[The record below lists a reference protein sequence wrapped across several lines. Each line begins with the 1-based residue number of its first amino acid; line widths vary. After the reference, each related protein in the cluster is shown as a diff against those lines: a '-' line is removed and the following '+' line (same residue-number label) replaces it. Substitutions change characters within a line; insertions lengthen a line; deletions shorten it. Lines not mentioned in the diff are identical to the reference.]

1 MSVKQKRLAKKKEED
16 DVERRFLDRNAEAM
30 SFCNKHGFYVYAAA
44 QASQSNK
51 VKVFK
56 QRGEKFLAVSE
67 ELFDQNE
74 IKEVKKYCALIDV
87 TYEKMYLKMK
97 DKV

>member
-1 MSVKQKRLAKKKEED
+1 MSIRQKRIAEKKEEAD
-16 DVERRFLDRNAEAM
+16 IERRFLDRNVKAM

-44 QASQSNK
+44 QASQNNK

-67 ELFDQNE
+67 ELFDQSE
-74 IKEVKKYCALIDV
+74 IKEVKKYSALIDI

>member
-1 MSVKQKRLAKKKEED
+1 MNAVQKRLEKRKREADIEK
-16 DVERRFLDRNAEAM
+16 RFLNRNVEAM
-30 SFCNKHGFYVYAAA
+30 SFCNKHGFYVYASA

-56 QRGEKFLAVSE
+56 QRGEKFLAVSDK
-67 ELFDQNE
+67 LFDQNE
-74 IKEVKKYCALIDV
+74 IKEVKEYSALIDI

-97 DKV
+97 HKV